1 MPAIMPSTTDESWR
15 KPGQPRDSV
24 ARERVRRAPRPW
36 IPSAARTRVS
46 RRLRARAPTRGLGR
60 RCPRWRCVRSP
71 RSPSSDSRAAQASKK
86 PEVFPRAEEGVYDED
101 IQQSR
106 TRVPEDVWCVPPRRA
121 RAERARR
128 AVPAQALRRRVGAR
142 TEEHRHAMTGGSS
155 MYRALLIM
163 SRFWASRRDARERG
177 DLGSGFLLVPADMLA
192 TPRGEQEAEERR
204 RAAADV
210 PGARAGPGRAPS
222 LLDESK
228 IQPPMEEDERDR
240 SGEEHDDRLQ
250 RREPADAGEVAQE
263 CAEEQQVEPTKCVGN
278 DFFSFSRSKALENR
292 HGRRTLR

>member
-36 IPSAARTRVS
+36 IPSAVRTRVS

-121 RAERARR
+121 RSARARR

-177 DLGSGFLLVPADMLA
+177 DLGSGFLLVPAGHVSNA
-192 TPRGEQEAEERR
+192 ARRTRSRGAAPRSRR
-204 RAAADV
+204 RARRARRPG
-210 PGARAGPGRAPS
+210 PGAISA
-222 LLDESK
+222 
-228 IQPPMEEDERDR
+228 
-240 SGEEHDDRLQ
+240 
-250 RREPADAGEVAQE
+250 RR
-263 CAEEQQVEPTKCVGN
+263 K
-278 DFFSFSRSKALENR
+278 
-292 HGRRTLR
+292 